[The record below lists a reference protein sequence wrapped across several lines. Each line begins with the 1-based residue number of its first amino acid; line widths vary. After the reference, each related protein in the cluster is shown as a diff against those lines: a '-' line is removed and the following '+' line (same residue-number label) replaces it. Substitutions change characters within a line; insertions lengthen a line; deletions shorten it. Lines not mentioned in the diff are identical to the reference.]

1 MRLAA
6 RLTFMRL
13 YAQHFMRT
21 LLSFLLILLAV
32 TAGRAQSDDDLFGA
46 GEVAPR
52 RKGIVIGFNTGLD
65 LPAADMADRFG
76 FSARVGP
83 SVFYKTRSN
92 WMIGLKGD
100 FLFGSKI
107 REDSLLVNVEDA
119 DGLFLDDAGQRTG
132 AAVNMRGYAIG
143 VQAGRIFGLTP
154 QADAGGRGILVLL
167 GAGFIQ
173 HKIQFFNQQQSIA
186 QIREDYRKGY
196 DRLTNGIYT
205 EAFGGYNH
213 FSKKGFFNFH
223 IGLNALVGFTGGRRD
238 YLFDV
243 QRSGTGSRLDVLL
256 GVRGGLYLPLWKK
269 RSEEVFFE

>member
-1 MRLAA
+1 MRLTTH
-6 RLTFMRL
+6 RTFTL
-13 YAQHFMRT
+13 LQPPHFMRT
-21 LLSFLLILLAV
+21 LFSLLLMLCAA
-32 TAGRAQSDDDLFGA
+32 TSARAQADDDLFGA
-46 GEVAPR
+46 DEVAPR

-76 FSARVGP
+76 ASARIGP
-83 SVFYKTRSN
+83 SVFFKTRSN

-107 REDSLLVNVEDA
+107 REDSLLINIRDA
-119 DGLFLDDAGQRTG
+119 EGLFLDNSGQRTG
-132 AAVNMRGYAIG
+132 AAINERGYAVG
-143 VQAGRIFGLTP
+143 VQVGRIFGLTP
-154 QADAGGRGILVLL
+154 AADAGGRGILVTL

-173 HKIQFFNQQQSIA
+173 HKIQFFNEQQSIP
-186 QIREDYRKGY
+186 QIRAEYSKGY

-213 FSKKGFFNFH
+213 FSKKGFFNFYL
-223 IGLNALVGFTGGRRD
+223 GLNALVGFTGGRRD

-243 QRSGTGSRLDVLL
+243 QRSGTGSRLDMLL